1 MSIFNFPAAA
11 ASAGGS
17 VFRVPTSQT
26 TGTVT
31 TTGIDITAYT
41 GNALFILWVTSSA
54 TGRSMTAKLQHC
66 ATATTGSYT
75 DVTDGAFTAYTS
87 AQSGLRH
94 LALNVDGLN
103 KYVRLST
110 TVAGGAVVNG
120 GLVEGWKNY

>member
-1 MSIFNFPAAA
+1 MSIYNFAPAA

-17 VFRVPTSQT
+17 VFRIPTSQT

-31 TTGIDITAYT
+31 TTGVDMSGYT

-87 AQSGLRH
+87 AQTGLRH
-94 LALNVDGLN
+94 LALNADCLN